1 MEYTA
6 NVIAENMWDQCDI
19 DGNQMLLMDA
29 ITVQKSD
36 QSAVE
41 HADAHITVNGRR
53 HARKTT
59 KGWKLCV
66 TWKYGTS
73 TWERLAKLK
82 ELNPIEVAE

>member
-1 MEYTA
+1 M
-6 NVIAENMWDQCDI
+6 
-19 DGNQMLLMDA
+19 
-29 ITVQKSD
+29 
-36 QSAVE
+36 E
-41 HADAHITVNGRR
+41 HADVHITVNGRR

-82 ELNPIEVAE
+82 ELNPIEVAEYTKAQGIDRLLAFAWWVDYTLKKRE